1 MSTLYKA
8 MTRPAMYV
16 GVPVVPLTVV
26 AGALFLAGVYISKLI
41 WLAIPVAVFVLRMIT
56 KQDDHI
62 FNLYFLKLKMLG
74 NSVCNRFFGARA
86 FLSGQYEAV
95 EIDEFV
101 NAMKLNERITTGKY
115 IPYSSHVDK
124 NIVKTKNGDYVATW
138 QLMGI
143 NFESISAEMLETIDS
158 QVATLVRSFSG
169 LPVSFYNHSCRAS
182 FYDAF
187 TTKSGNKYADIISDC
202 YYGSMKKNKFKGNTL
217 YFTLIYRPDGRVEK
231 LEKRKKS
238 IKEKKD
244 DINIHVKRMNE
255 MINTFS
261 GALDKFTCKLLGM
274 YEENGKVF
282 SSQLSF
288 YNYLLTGKLQKIRVT
303 DSPVYNVLGGVD
315 VFFNHDTGQIC
326 RIDGNKFFR
335 SIEIKD
341 FCSETASGVFDVL
354 QYSDA
359 DYVITHSYTSM
370 SKSEALSTIKRAE
383 KQLKSTE
390 DDAVTQLQELE
401 KAKNDIVS
409 GDISFGYY
417 HFTLM
422 VMADSIR
429 ELDESVSKITADFTD
444 LGIIPALSTMSLP
457 AAYFAQLPAVF
468 HLRPR
473 LSPVSNV
480 NFVELASFHNFYQ
493 GKRDKNCWTE
503 AVAILKTPS
512 KQAYYLNLH
521 NSVLFKDET
530 GEKNLANTK
539 VIGTAGSGKTMFL
552 SYLACSLQKYNNPE
566 TFADSAK
573 NKKLTCV
580 FLDKDRGAELCI
592 RMLGG
597 EYYTVKSGEPTG
609 WNPFALEATK
619 RNRIFVKQLMEIL
632 CTRNGER
639 LSTRERLLI
648 SESVDAVMDFPP
660 GEMREYGITR
670 MLEHLMQRDDRD
682 EQENGIILRLSQW
695 ANGQAHGWVFDNAKD
710 TFNIQHVNN
719 FGIDGTEFLDDPMVC
734 APITFYLLYRITQL
748 LDGRRLVIF
757 LDEFWKWLQ
766 DEAFSD
772 FVYNKLKTIRKLNG
786 LVIPATQSPDEILKN
801 KISRAVVE
809 VCSTSIYLA
818 NPDADYNDYVEG
830 LKLTPEE
837 FNIVKN
843 LDPMSRQFLIK
854 KSSLKK
860 GDGKSFSALATLD
873 LSGLG
878 GYLKIL
884 SASADN
890 LEIFESIY
898 HEGMEPDDWVPEY
911 LERAI

>member
-1 MSTLYKA
+1 MSILYKA
-8 MTRPAMYV
+8 MTRPAMYL

-26 AGALFLAGVYISKLI
+26 IGAFFLTGVYVNKLL
-41 WLAIPVAVFVLRMIT
+41 WLAIPVAIFILRMIA

-62 FNLYFLKLKMLG
+62 FNLFYLKLKMLG
-74 NSVCNRFFGARA
+74 SSVSNRYFGARA
-86 FLSGQYEAV
+86 FLASQYEPV
-95 EIDEFV
+95 DIDEFTQ
-101 NAMKLNERITTGKY
+101 AMKLNERVPLEKH
-115 IPYSSHVDK
+115 IPFSSHVDK

-138 QLMGI
+138 QLMGVS
-143 NFESISAEMLETIDS
+143 FESLSESALEAIDS
-158 QVATLVRSFSG
+158 QVATLIRSFSG
-169 LPVSFYNHSCRAS
+169 QPVSFYNHSCRES
-182 FYDAF
+182 FYDGF
-187 TTKSGNKYADIISDC
+187 DTKSGNKHADEVSER
-202 YYGSMKKNKFKGNTL
+202 YYGSMRKNKFKGNTL
-217 YFTLIYRPDGRVEK
+217 YFTVVYRPDSRLDK
-231 LEKRKKS
+231 LENKKKS
-238 IKEKKD
+238 LKEKKASID
-244 DINIHVKRMNE
+244 IHISKMTDIINIL
-255 MINTFS
+255 S
-261 GALDKFTCKLLGM
+261 GAMDKFTCNLLGM
-274 YEENGKVF
+274 YEKGDNVF

-288 YNYLLTGKLQKIRVT
+288 YNYLLTGQRQKIRVT
-303 DSPVYNVLGGVD
+303 KTPVYSVLGGCD
-315 VFFNHDTGQIC
+315 LFFNVDTGQIKSIAGS
-326 RIDGNKFFR
+326 RFFR

-341 FCSETASGVFDVL
+341 FSSETVSGVFDAL
-354 QYSDA
+354 QYSDI
-359 DYVITHSYTSM
+359 DYVITHSFTVM
-370 SKSEALSTIKRAE
+370 SKAEALKSIKRTE

-390 DDAVTQLQELE
+390 DDAVTQLEELE
-401 KAKNDIVS
+401 IAKNDVVA
-409 GDISFGYY
+409 GEISFGYY

-422 VMADSIR
+422 VFADSLK
-429 ELDESVSKITADFTD
+429 ELDESVSKISADFTD
-444 LGIIPALSTMSLP
+444 LGMIISLSTLSLP

-468 HLRPR
+468 NLRPR
-473 LSPVSNV
+473 LSAISNA

-493 GKRDKNCWTE
+493 GKRDKNCWGE
-503 AVAILKTPS
+503 ALAILKTPS

-521 NSVLFKDET
+521 NSVLFKDEI

-539 VIGTAGSGKTMFL
+539 IIGTAGSGKTMLL
-552 SYLACSLQKYNNPE
+552 SFIACMLQKYNNPT
-566 TFADSAK
+566 TFAESARQ
-573 NKKLTCV
+573 KKMTTV
-580 FLDKDRGAELCI
+580 FLDKDRGAELCL

-609 WNPFALEATK
+609 WNPFALDATK
-619 RNRIFVKQLMEIL
+619 RNRIFVKQLMSIL
-632 CTRNGER
+632 CTRNGEK
-639 LSTRERLLI
+639 LSTRETLLI
-648 SESVDAVMDFPP
+648 SESVDAVMDFPA
-660 GEMREYGITR
+660 GEMREYGVSR
-670 MLEHLMQRDDRD
+670 MLEHLMQKADRD

-695 ANGQAHGWVFDNAKD
+695 ANGNANGWVFDNAQD

-719 FGIDGTEFLDDPMVC
+719 FGIDGTEFLDDPVVC

-818 NPDADYNDYVEG
+818 NPDADYDDYVNG
-830 LKLTPEE
+830 LKCTPEE
-837 FNIVKN
+837 FNIIKN

-860 GDGKSFSALATLD
+860 GDGKAFSALATLD

-890 LEIFESIY
+890 LEVFENIY
-898 HEGMEPDDWVPEY
+898 NEGMSPDEWIPAY
-911 LERAI
+911 LEQAI

>member
-1 MSTLYKA
+1 
-8 MTRPAMYV
+8 
-16 GVPVVPLTVV
+16 
-26 AGALFLAGVYISKLI
+26 
-41 WLAIPVAVFVLRMIT
+41 
-56 KQDDHI
+56 
-62 FNLYFLKLKMLG
+62 
-74 NSVCNRFFGARA
+74 
-86 FLSGQYEAV
+86 
-95 EIDEFV
+95 
-101 NAMKLNERITTGKY
+101 
-115 IPYSSHVDK
+115 
-124 NIVKTKNGDYVATW
+124 
-138 QLMGI
+138 
-143 NFESISAEMLETIDS
+143 
-158 QVATLVRSFSG
+158 
-169 LPVSFYNHSCRAS
+169 
-182 FYDAF
+182 
-187 TTKSGNKYADIISDC
+187 
-202 YYGSMKKNKFKGNTL
+202 
-217 YFTLIYRPDGRVEK
+217 
-231 LEKRKKS
+231 
-238 IKEKKD
+238 
-244 DINIHVKRMNE
+244 
-255 MINTFS
+255 
-261 GALDKFTCKLLGM
+261 
-274 YEENGKVF
+274 
-282 SSQLSF
+282 
-288 YNYLLTGKLQKIRVT
+288 
-303 DSPVYNVLGGVD
+303 
-315 VFFNHDTGQIC
+315 
-326 RIDGNKFFR
+326 
-335 SIEIKD
+335 
-341 FCSETASGVFDVL
+341 
-354 QYSDA
+354 
-359 DYVITHSYTSM
+359 
-370 SKSEALSTIKRAE
+370 
-383 KQLKSTE
+383 
-390 DDAVTQLQELE
+390 
-401 KAKNDIVS
+401 
-409 GDISFGYY
+409 
-417 HFTLM
+417 
-422 VMADSIR
+422 
-429 ELDESVSKITADFTD
+429 
-444 LGIIPALSTMSLP
+444 
-457 AAYFAQLPAVF
+457 
-468 HLRPR
+468 
-473 LSPVSNV
+473 
-480 NFVELASFHNFYQ
+480 
-493 GKRDKNCWTE
+493 
-503 AVAILKTPS
+503 KTPS

-521 NSVLFKDET
+521 NSVLFKDER